1 MLQKTVTN
9 QPGSTVEVSI
19 TAPWS
24 DISSKWDEN
33 LNKIAAEVELP
44 GFRKGTAPLPM
55 VESSQ
60 GQKIADEFLKA
71 VMPQLLVEALQGSNV
86 IPIDYPKYQLVSFS
100 KGNDLVFK
108 ATLTQ
113 RPTVKIGDYKTIN
126 VTRPTIKVITD
137 EDVEKVVQDL
147 FKRWKAKNSAPGATL
162 PEGASAD
169 EPNDQFAITLG
180 AANMA
185 DLRTKIKQDLE
196 AEAKYNNELDYEEAI
211 LQQVEKIADVDL
223 PEVLIQDELN
233 RMLVSLQK
241 RVSEMGLLVDDYLK
255 SQGETTEGIK
265 TKWREQAEK
274 NVRMELGL
282 AEIGRLENINI
293 TDQELQAE
301 IDKIQDAR
309 MKAQF
314 EQQEPRLHLRH
325 NLRQIRTLDL
335 LKSLVNKPSA

>member
-1 MLQKTVTN
+1 MLTKTIN
-9 QPGSTVEVSI
+9 NIAGSQVEVNI
-19 TAPWS
+19 TAPWA

-33 LNKIAAEVELP
+33 LNRIAADVELP
-44 GFRKGTAPLPM
+44 GFRKGAAPLPM

-60 GQKIADEFLKA
+60 GSKINDEFLKA
-71 VMPQLLVEALQGSNV
+71 VMPQLLIEALQGSNIV
-86 IPIDYPKYQLVSFS
+86 PIDYPRYQLVSFS

-113 RPTVKIGDYKTIN
+113 RPTVKVGDYKNLT
-126 VTRPTIKVITD
+126 VVRPAVKAITD
-137 EDVEKVVQDL
+137 EDVEKVVLDL
-147 FKRWKAKNSAPGATL
+147 FKRWRLKNPL
-162 PEGASAD
+162 PEGTDPATD
-169 EPNDQFAITLG
+169 QPNDQFSISLG

-185 DLRTKIKQDLE
+185 DLRTKVRQDLE
-196 AEAKYNNELDYEEAI
+196 AEAKYNNDLDYEEAI
-211 LQQVEKIADVDL
+211 LQQVEKVTEVDL
-223 PEVLIQDELN
+223 PEILVQDELN
-233 RMLVSLQK
+233 RMLVSLQR

-255 SQGETTEGIK
+255 SQGETVESIK
-265 TKWREQAEK
+265 NKWREQAEK

-293 TDQELQAE
+293 SDSELQAE

-314 EQQEPRLHLRH
+314 DQQEPRLHLRH

-335 LKSLVNKPSA
+335 LKSLVKSA